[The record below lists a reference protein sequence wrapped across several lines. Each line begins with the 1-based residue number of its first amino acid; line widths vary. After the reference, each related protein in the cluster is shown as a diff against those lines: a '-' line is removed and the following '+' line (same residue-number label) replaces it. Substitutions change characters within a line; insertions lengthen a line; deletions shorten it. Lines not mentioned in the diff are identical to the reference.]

1 VLGAVLAN
9 RVKDGI
15 AEGLLA
21 MGVKT
26 SGSSAG
32 ASLDLDALPAPIAH
46 LVRTTYADAT
56 GHIFVI
62 AAVVSLVALAAI
74 LLIKEVPL
82 RTSVHLPE
90 AQESAVAASAGVPD
104 LGEPAEVELFR
115 ATERNEPART

>member
-1 VLGAVLAN
+1 MPPRPPSRSSGRWAARSGLSVLGAVLAN

-15 AEGLLA
+15 AEGLLT

-56 GHIFVI
+56 
-62 AAVVSLVALAAI
+62 A
-74 LLIKEVPL
+74 
-82 RTSVHLPE
+82 TS
-90 AQESAVAASAGVPD
+90 S
-104 LGEPAEVELFR
+104 
-115 ATERNEPART
+115 